1 MAIRKKQD
9 THMHTHTHTHA
20 HTCTHAHTRAHT
32 CMHTRTRTHMHA
44 HTRTHTHTHACT
56 HAHAHTCMHTRA
68 HTRAHMHAHTCAYTR
83 AHTQTHTCTHTQTHT
98 CTHTCTFWLG
108 GSEWEGR
115 EKAWTEGGTCLG
127 MDLTVNC
134 KLGLTRSPS
143 TPPQPTPCPWKPALL
158 PSQPREI
165 FEHPKSPPQ
174 CEALSSNPS
183 PIPPKQKSK
192 QTNKQTKKQIPTLI
206 LMMEPSGFMHVPSHG
221 SRGSPCPDP
230 CTPGAHLSWVLS
242 HF

>member
-1 MAIRKKQD
+1 MHTRTHAC
-9 THMHTHTHTHA
+9 THMHAHTHTHTHA
-20 HTCTHAHTRAHT
+20 CTHAHTHAHT

-44 HTRTHTHTHACT
+44 HTRTHTRTHACT
-56 HAHAHTCMHTRA
+56 HVRIHTRA
-68 HTRAHMHAHTCAYTR
+68 HTDTHMH
-83 AHTQTHTCTHTQTHT
+83 THTDTHMHTHV
-98 CTHTCTFWLG
+98 HLLAWRIRMG
-108 GSEWEGR
+108 RQREGMDG
-115 EKAWTEGGTCLG
+115 EGGTCLG